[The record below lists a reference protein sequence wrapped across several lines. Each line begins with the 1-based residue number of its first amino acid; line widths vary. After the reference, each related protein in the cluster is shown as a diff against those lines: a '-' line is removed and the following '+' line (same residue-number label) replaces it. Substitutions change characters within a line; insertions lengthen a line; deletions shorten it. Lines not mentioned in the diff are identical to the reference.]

1 MDRRTRLTQNELEQM
16 LLEETQQIFG
26 DVSMRPI
33 SDQTL
38 SEGNGSLANP
48 VESPEHQS
56 QSTEVGC
63 ITLPADES
71 VLDLDPLPTV
81 NKDQTHLDL
90 CGVNVTI
97 TPLYDAVSGTN
108 GAHSSTHNYEF
119 SYTKSSKI
127 SHFHVF
133 QEHHFLLY
141 TGW

>member
-16 LLEETQQIFG
+16 LLEETQQ
-26 DVSMRPI
+26 
-33 SDQTL
+33 
-38 SEGNGSLANP
+38 
-48 VESPEHQS
+48 
-56 QSTEVGC
+56 STEVSC

-108 GAHSSTHNYEF
+108 AQNPPR
-119 SYTKSSKI
+119 
-127 SHFHVF
+127 
-133 QEHHFLLY
+133 
-141 TGW
+141 